1 MIRHI
6 ALSLVFAAATAAAA
20 DDPPDTSSLPP
31 PPATTYDP
39 DHDPTPAEQEALEA
53 HEAQQ
58 LEAAQEAGD
67 SHVDT
72 VFGEATAQP
81 EEEEATDPPVAAGT
95 PYGGA
100 AQPDI
105 VIQEPSTAVGPAYGD
120 YGAPAARPGQDLHD
134 LIAILIREWSREPE
148 IRQLAYSA
156 ASAPPETAETEPDT
170 SPPPSLAAAIRAG
183 RPLYAR
189 TIYEVSSDYA
199 GPVIVEI
206 LEEPLAG
213 AVATG
218 GFEVVRDRMVLRLTS
233 LDHEGVLTPVD
244 GWAVGLDCACFGI
257 EGEVDRHWFERVIL
271 PAAISFAEAW
281 TSALARPDTTVRVDG
296 NVIVESTRQAASDD
310 RIYEGIAAATGQV
323 GRVLTEDS
331 PRAMT
336 VRIPRN
342 TALAVTFST
351 STAVAAAEDGP

>member
-1 MIRHI
+1 MIRRI
-6 ALSLVFAAATAAAA
+6 AISLVIAAGTAAAQ
-20 DDPPDTSSLPP
+20 DPPDTSSLPL
-31 PPATTYDP
+31 PPAIAYDP
-39 DHDPTPAEQEALEA
+39 DHDPTPAEREALEA
-53 HEAQQ
+53 LEAQQ

-72 VFGEATAQP
+72 VFGEATAAP
-81 EEEEATDPPVAAGT
+81 EEEEEADPPAAAGT
-95 PYGGA
+95 PYGGQ
-100 AQPDI
+100 AQPDL
-105 VIQEPSTAVGPAYGD
+105 VIQEPSTVVAPAYGD
-120 YGAPAARPGQDLHD
+120 YGAPTARPGQDLHD
-134 LIAILIREWSREPE
+134 LIALLIREWSREPE

-156 ASAPPETAETEPDT
+156 ASAPGETPEAEAQAPA
-170 SPPPSLAAAIRAG
+170 SPSLAAAIRAG

-189 TIYEVSSDYA
+189 TLYEVNSDYS

-296 NVIVESTRQAASDD
+296 DVIVESTRQAASDD
-310 RIYEGIAAATGQV
+310 RIYEGIAAATGEI

-342 TALAVTFST
+342 TALAVTFSA
-351 STAVAAAEDGP
+351 STAVAVAGDGP